1 MHRIRLTA
9 GLASLA
15 LASAALAATSSP
27 ALAQGPLKAGASTRA
42 TTEVTLATPR
52 VEGQAAPAPLKI
64 RIDYGQPHARGR
76 AVAGALPA
84 DLGKVWRLGA
94 NESTELATAVDLDIG
109 GVRVPKGTYSLF
121 VETGTAG
128 WKLIVSKRT
137 GAWGTEYDPSADLA
151 RIPVKSRTLSAPLES
166 FTMWLIPTPDTA
178 SGELRF
184 AWGTMEFSV
193 PWSVR
198 S

>member
-1 MHRIRLTA
+1 MTRASLSA
-9 GLASLA
+9 GLALIA
-15 LASAALAATSSP
+15 ITSAASP
-27 ALAQGPLKAGASTRA
+27 FAVQAQLKAGASTRA
-42 TTEVTLATPR
+42 TTEVSLATPR
-52 VEGQAAPAPLKI
+52 VEGQPAPTPVKI

-76 AVAGALPA
+76 AVAGALAA

-94 NESTELATAVDLDIG
+94 NEATEFKTDVDVEIG

-121 VETGTAG
+121 VETAQSG

-137 GAWGTEYDPSADLA
+137 GTWGTEYDPAADLA
-151 RIPVKSRTLSAPLES
+151 RIPVKSRTLASPLES

-184 AWGTMEFSV
+184 GWGTMEFSV
-193 PWSVR
+193 PWAVR
-198 S
+198 P